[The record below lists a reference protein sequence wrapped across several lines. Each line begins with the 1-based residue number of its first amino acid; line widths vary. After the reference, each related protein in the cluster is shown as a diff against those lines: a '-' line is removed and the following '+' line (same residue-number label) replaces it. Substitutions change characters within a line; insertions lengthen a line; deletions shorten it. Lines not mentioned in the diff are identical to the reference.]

1 MELPDIDEEN
11 AKLSN
16 GNDLPDIDEANALA
30 GGELPDIDEVN
41 RSIAPPTWESGD
53 GGAATMPEG
62 QTNQWGGNLRNDGR
76 KVLFRRDKAGKV
88 NGYSTTSSMLVKHD
102 DGRFA
107 VVPTV
112 VDGQELSPEDA
123 VKHYSETG
131 EHWGMADDEDS
142 ARKMAM
148 DVHDVHMKA
157 NQEKWNDWI
166 HEHWDEVSDDI
177 RNDRRMDYEH
187 RKRTTPDSVSR
198 LERWAFGDD
207 IPVPETINDNF
218 DEKNGL
224 SQLIDLDIDDEL
236 KLTPSQ
242 RNTLKNYAW
251 NRLPTRLREAIS
263 YMAQQRMREIPI
275 EREQEERERKAQEEA
290 QGKETGHLENARNIF
305 THVGLGSLAG
315 IHRTIGTVLGGESDT
330 NPEYR
335 NEVMVDHPL
344 AKKEGE
350 TFESWWGR
358 LEEQFNPKKRMN
370 GESKEDYY
378 RRRNSRHTIKREA
391 KKYFMWAAPIAGKE
405 KMHKELR
412 VEKGASPRDWH
423 GGTAIGNFF
432 LDLGGHIQETIDE
445 DYPVGRTGNVAVDW
459 VSNAATGIGKFSV
472 LGAGS
477 IPVFANES
485 YLNTQTMA
493 LKSGQSSEK
502 AESLAATAGIVDG
515 ALTAAFYA
523 APFKRWFNSKGITP
537 VQRVASGSFSDMS
550 RGMGRYFAKREMLNV
565 GVAALEAGGIM
576 GVQGAADTAIAQLA
590 QGQDVDLGE
599 VTVGGLKGVRDGVLI
614 GAVMGGA
621 RILNARIKGAKEYE
635 RIVREAIKT
644 PEGRQALAEMNVE
657 GMADFLEAFEKG
669 GVADSAQADR
679 AGLPKM
685 SIQERGQF
693 ASRMKAQGV
702 TSEMLRKGAADFRRR
717 AAESFRQDPS
727 NQLGAR
733 SGDGDIG
740 DGHGDLS
747 PKPPS
752 PDAPPPSTDLASR
765 IKSEFGTEPVGF
777 NIPQTP
783 DGKPKLTPMKWRE
796 NRTGKENTCNI
807 AHDPNTGVTIMEESD
822 GSFSVYNNTGDSD
835 GAANLDEA
843 IEKANQLALMEQY
856 TQLDR
861 KRKQQVI
868 ENERETKYGKK
879 NVAYFNTMADA
890 AQAFENGIGR
900 EGSMFGLSD
909 ASQLRDPAVQDRDAF
924 YTPDGTTVVI
934 LDNVQ
939 EVNDIPR
946 ILAHEIVGHGGPNG
960 EFGGR
965 TGAQVVFAENIRAK
979 EFEAFKKEI
988 VDGLRKEVRANDMDA
1003 VNRNLGE
1010 VFAHYAAANFDQE
1023 PSKLDKLVSAVNG
1036 AARKLKLR
1044 KTYSAADVR
1053 TMMARWRDA
1062 VKGEGGEPFDLTDGS
1077 PRFEFFPAEETKPT
1091 EVKDETGTGADEAH
1105 AQPEPGAAEPAGAE
1119 APRPAETGEPP
1130 AQGAGVV
1137 EPRRLTSAEEVI
1149 STAKTPFSAVEKAAL
1164 EDAADVS
1171 GIDSTDG
1178 MPSQTDF
1185 LSILSKDAPV
1195 VRLNPAK
1202 VDRSDA
1208 VLPNMK
1214 KDANRTSGITKPLSG
1229 EWHPTMGGIGA
1240 AWLTKDGKLVVITGR
1255 HRSELAERKGKSMLY
1270 YLYREAD
1277 GFTKEDALIYDA
1289 VANIHDEKGTI
1300 NDYLGFLDRINPT
1313 REQAEKA
1320 GILSGKGLVAWSL
1333 YKDATEAVR
1342 SATAMDGNPGEG
1354 QISPQQAT
1362 VIAQAAPRDADKR
1375 NPSIQR
1381 QLLRTA
1387 LGGMRGKAFDMYAR
1401 IRAEEL
1407 SKTPVNANLLVGEQM
1422 DLFSSPEDQAADI
1435 LAQRQSQ
1442 YRTKKAQGYQQV
1454 AQNLRSALNKE
1465 GKLELTDEYAKDLG
1479 VTDKGDK
1486 KQLEAAYEKAVE
1498 RANYWEN
1505 TVRLD
1510 DADKAAMDAEINA
1523 AADARAKKLAE
1534 LKAKREAAKSGKP
1547 ASKPKTEPPAPKPA
1561 EPVKKPEPLPAQEP
1575 AKTAP
1580 ASAPQKA
1587 EATTPQKP
1595 AKPVEGRKSSDTAAP
1610 LTGARGAAAKVFPQG
1625 TNEAQINRFVESEFM
1640 PLSEVAS
1647 AKLDKDGTLTIVGK
1661 SKNGTHKEQR
1671 IFKDGSAQGG
1681 VVEDGKKPAAPVRE
1695 SRTTEKSSQVA
1706 TSRQPSIKMKNEAAE
1721 KIAQK
1726 QEDDLAALFDTPDLS
1741 EENENPAVN
1750 GALDH
1755 HNENAP
1761 RAGSA
1766 SPQPKVVLNRKAK
1779 VSQGTAE
1786 IVPQPASEV
1795 KRRIQTY
1802 RNGDITVRVNDIPTL
1817 LRDIGALFKMRYMGR
1832 SRYATYEA
1840 KIGNILFR
1848 LSDHNASGANFSR
1861 DKADKYV
1868 SVYVEGVTY
1877 QHQGTPIAYT
1887 EIRFPNESYMRNARG
1902 VANAI
1907 IDGVESLLDTG
1918 DFKVDPNI
1926 AQKVEYPVEI
1936 DLPVTSPAFLDE
1948 TKNALAEPSSEAN
1961 PAEKA
1966 KSPRKT
1972 KRTFKLFRKYPDG
1985 TYGALFIDSAKRL
1998 SIGEWYQAQS
2008 PTIES
2013 LRSLDGRER
2022 DNKFKWGQVYLF
2034 DASGKAVAVD
2044 KMPTVREVNAVAQSG
2059 GRYMTVA
2066 FGADGKKLFYNLG
2079 INGSGSVAGYAFRP
2093 GWHSTNAP
2101 SAGHIGKSHGMDGV
2115 VAATGQNHYRLSN
2128 EVWVEIEVPDDVDY
2142 NGEAL
2147 SRAPFLKEKG
2157 REHEKNRKE
2166 AQLDHIPENGSYF
2179 YRTNSNADEKQDWII
2194 SGAIKLVREVPRQE
2208 VNRFNRENGFL
2219 PDAPI
2224 ADSKEEAVLKQ
2235 NATPSDISWDMSNFD
2250 PDLFQKRVGA
2260 VAKLVK
2266 TYQDNGVADFNTL
2279 ATRMAERFPEKFDAM
2294 KPYLRGVWNAVADQM
2309 GLTDISRGEA
2319 EKVYGTIEAK
2329 AKEAANG
2336 PGDNRADG
2344 GVRAPADGGERPGG
2358 VLAGGPERPESPN
2371 ERVGGVGA
2379 GNVPGQPVGLAE
2391 TGAPKEQPS
2400 GGGAASG
2407 GNGAVADSAEHAG
2420 GEREAGGDSPAAG
2433 SEPVARVKNSA
2444 SKAAEKTKVN
2454 PARSDFAMTP
2464 AVEEAILTK
2473 NTATRVRNNI
2483 AAINLIR
2490 DLKARD
2496 YAATPAEQETLAKFV
2511 GWGGLREDV
2520 FGYELER
2527 AYDMERSGDAEAAKR
2542 FLKSRSISNP
2552 QYQLHKELRSILNDS
2567 EYESAK
2573 ASASTAFYTPV
2584 EFVRILHGALRD
2596 LGVKGGRF
2604 LGPSAGTGNFASAAG
2619 QYEKPVNWQFVEKDT
2634 MTGELLKALFPNQ
2647 RVTIG
2652 GFEETKFPDGF
2663 FDFAIDNVPY
2673 ADVPISDRSISSRMF
2688 KIHDYFFAK
2697 TLSKLRPGGVMA
2709 FLTSTGTLDKT
2720 SPILRQYLTE
2730 HGGKIVG
2737 AVRLPNGFFS
2747 ENAGTEAAS
2756 DLVIVQK
2763 VDGRPDNSA
2772 FEKGVEYATTTEW
2785 VRRKG
2790 QVKKPL
2796 TYNGYFQ
2803 DHPEQVVGT
2812 MEVASGQFGPTL
2824 KYTMPEGETLWDRV
2838 REAVK
2843 NALAGVDSGAMLK
2856 SATVAEPKERT
2867 PIYDEEGLRQGNVTM
2882 KDGKPFIKSGDM
2894 LEPISLP
2901 NDRTLSK
2908 ELAKRLKSPKSIMDG
2923 LLGLRKAMRD
2933 VIDAQMSDSDTV
2945 ETDLAPLLAKLNEV
2959 YDAFVKKNG
2968 SLHDK
2973 WITPFVMLDKADGNR
2988 LLALERTVKDAD
3000 GKPKIVKSDIF
3011 TKRVISRGQRAT
3023 KAETPKDALVISY
3036 SETGGLNVPR
3046 IAELL
3051 GVSADEAVA
3060 KLKES
3065 GDAFE
3070 NPQTGRLEPSWQYL
3084 SGRVR
3089 AKLAAARAAV
3099 AAGEESYRSNVEA
3112 LEKVQPPMVRLEDAE
3127 IKFGATWVDTECM
3140 KDFLRDAFGS
3150 EHMRITLGKNE
3161 VTGDW
3166 NIEFG
3171 RVMNEDAWGETSWDA
3186 NEFVKRVLNHG
3197 SLNAYITDPVTK
3209 KRYLNERQTEANKLA
3224 AEKLHSAFSQ
3234 FIQSSEKWAEQSYE
3248 RYNAVMTDMVEIK
3261 LPNNVLPFRESGMS
3275 EDALGKIFEG
3285 GDPNKPKKGR
3295 EYQSAVIARGVLG
3308 GNSLCLAHCVGAG
3321 KTLEMQ
3327 SIGILGR
3334 HLGLFKKPMYVVPN
3348 HMLEQFTNEF
3358 MEAFPNANILKM
3370 SADDVKPEN
3379 RRAFFAQVANGDWD
3393 AIVVKHST
3401 FSKKLAMSA
3410 EYQKKFIEEQIGVLE
3425 SAIEAMRDAGEK
3437 ISVNQATKKKESL
3450 EAKLNQLANAENHDS
3465 QIVPFEELGVD
3476 QLFVDEA
3483 HNFKG
3488 MAITTRQSRTG
3499 GLGQGDSQRAM
3510 DMEMKTQYVQSLHGG
3525 ERGVVFA
3532 TGTPLS
3538 NAPVVESYVMLK
3550 YLAPKRLEEQGLL
3563 HFDDFVAAFG
3573 RITTEVEFSLD
3584 GKTTKEK
3591 EKISAFVNIP
3601 ELMKLFRS
3609 TVDIVNPDQLDIPR
3623 PKPKFHM
3630 IDVDMSPAQEAIMEM
3645 VAREAMI
3652 PGGREHPNK
3661 FLDLSAIAKMAC
3673 LTPRLLGYEDGGNK
3687 VIRAVAE
3694 IKKVY
3699 DETSDNRGAQLVF
3712 TDIFNESTT
3721 RGAAVDGYMA
3731 EGGSL
3736 AEGVPEA
3743 LAKRSG
3749 GTYNLNEEM
3758 RDLLIAAGVP
3768 ASEIAIIQDIDSS
3781 KGDKDAN
3788 KGALFAKVRSGEV
3801 RILIGSRPKMG
3812 EGTNVQERLAAIHL
3826 LHPGWKPAEDEQAIG
3841 RIIRFGNTYKEGQI
3855 FYYLTKG
3862 NSKIG
3867 SYETKNH
3874 QLVGGKGKLIDQVMH
3889 GDEAVR
3895 EIDMDESALNRDM
3908 LMGLASGNKALMEL
3922 IDVKKLVHK
3931 LELNTESTMTSAR
3944 RNKDKAEANA
3954 RILERRREEFEKEQE
3969 GVAEWREKNDG
3980 KPFALSTP
3988 DGRTIEKVKDMADYV
4003 AAQMVKQLTKDR
4015 YERDERFVLGD
4026 FNGVEM
4032 VLTYDPYG
4040 DEKFRLAVPLLG
4052 VAREINYSGF
4062 IPEFSQNT
4070 MTAFKGKIFETV
4082 SPEFAEAYKNHLA
4095 DMDRQ
4100 AKKMLADADRLQ
4112 KEYERMRDDLIKM
4125 RARQA
4130 QLERAV
4136 TPMLVQTVADH
4147 KVSLYGNWTIA
4158 KKPGGSGYVASRESD
4173 AKSLTAK
4180 TVKEL
4185 LPLIDAEDFASPAK
4199 AATKTPDLT
4208 TRLQP
4213 DSKGVRPA
4221 TASMTPDQ
4229 VDFDT
4234 PDLSPA
4240 EEAYGEAEDKTP
4252 TEKVMREVY
4261 GMTNEEIATAL
4272 KAAGMEPP
4280 KHERKADATAWQQ
4293 AEALLSNPSYMA
4305 KLSRAVAKFPRNIA
4319 DYENNALNV
4328 LFRQRQKAV
4337 NDAQSVADGLKETL
4351 DAFDAIP
4358 KDERDT
4364 DFNAEREKTASDY
4377 ADAKAK
4383 LAQAKALMYETG
4395 LALTRSSSEAGRR
4408 LRSNRGLIDQT
4419 DYSYAGISGQ
4429 VSAILGGADKITP
4442 EMDEKIRS
4450 IASEFASLDEQGR
4463 DLATARLKAQAE
4475 KIVQQIK
4482 NGDKVRKMAER
4493 KAGDEA
4499 KRVMRNYNDA
4509 LAQIE
4514 VGAAEVGGTL
4524 IGLSDQQYPA
4534 WGKWLRALGEYHC
4547 FENPDIT
4554 EEECIKAIVEDI
4566 STFIEGA
4573 DENQVRDALTGF
4585 GHNFRQSRYDSQR
4598 LMNDLRSQS
4607 RLKRQMDWMDETNTM
4622 PPLTGMVRD
4631 EPSDTTRNLQK
4642 QVQERKKEVPDSG
4655 RDERRLKGVL
4665 DSAKTRVKNRIA
4677 DLENAIATG
4686 EKIPGRD
4693 RTVPEDMELR
4703 DLKKRRDEL
4712 QKEYDELFKTERGLT
4727 DEQRVKLAERLLS
4740 RELEHA
4746 LEDLDRA
4753 RSGDFSKRPKRPG
4766 VESPSIDALRE
4777 RLAEVSSQI
4786 RELKKAKYEFGMT
4799 PEELSAYNA
4808 RKMANREKAL
4818 ARLAER
4824 IVSGDISPQKK
4835 PQPPMPSDMQKR
4847 YDELGEQMNRAHRKL
4862 ADLRR
4867 DAADARKPKF
4877 VRFIGDAYR
4886 FIDGV
4891 WKMATA
4897 SLDFTQVGN
4906 QTGSI
4911 LAAHPKLVAENFAKT
4926 LSAFK
4931 STMNAE
4937 AIELDLMSDSSVKE
4951 AVDNGWLRWKK
4962 VGDASQRGD
4971 RVELFD
4977 AIDKPFTIFGKALRF
4992 TDIPGYGKLI
5002 ANSDRLYA
5010 TYINAVSASLY
5021 SSIVNDPKLFPG
5033 GATVFQKKMICD
5045 MINVM
5050 NGSGTLS
5057 KGTRRVAGRIL
5068 WAPGLVDSQIKR
5080 LLGYQIWHPWLAD
5093 SEEDGS
5099 GTFKERLKVSGLG
5112 MREFIRS
5119 NLGAL
5124 LLGGLLFAL
5133 FSTDDQK
5140 DEFAHA
5146 GVVKKL
5152 QTLLAPRIRH
5162 TQLDFTGGS
5171 VAFLRLGNRLIS
5183 GAYETS
5189 TGKTVQTKDVYSE
5202 LAHFAKGR
5210 LTPLVSN
5217 FFSWMSGKDY
5227 TGQDYGA
5234 LELLLSFAPISLRE
5248 AGKSIYENGIEDR
5261 AWGTAVL
5268 GAVLT
5273 MFGVGKGTYR
5283 KDDYKLL
5290 TNRFLEAMK
5299 EYDSIE
5305 ADELLDEDTRK
5316 MLLESIR
5323 SGNPLMR
5330 DGVREDIAADIT
5342 RVRKDEARVRRDE
5355 KKGFEQ
5361 DDSLLSDIER
5371 EKAAIIEKIRSKRK

>member
-30 GGELPDIDEVN
+30 GGELPDIDEAN

-62 QTNQWGGNLRNDGR
+62 QTNQWGGNLRNEGR

-187 RKRTTPDSVSR
+187 RKRTNPDSVSR

-207 IPVPETINDNF
+207 IPVPTTINDNF

-224 SQLIDLDIDDEL
+224 SSLVDLDLNDEL

-242 RNTLKNYAW
+242 KDTLRGYVW
-251 NRLPTRLREAIS
+251 NRRPYKLRKAIS

-290 QGKETGHLENARNIF
+290 RGKETGHLENARNIF
-305 THVGLGSLAG
+305 THVGLGSLSG

-350 TFESWWGR
+350 TFDSWYDR
-358 LEEQFNPKKRMN
+358 VKEHINPKGRMN
-370 GESKEDYY
+370 GESQEAY
-378 RRRNSRHTIKREA
+378 RRRRFFSGRVKKEA
-391 KKYFMWAAPIAGKE
+391 EKYFDWAAPIAGKE

-412 VEKGASPRDWH
+412 VEKGASPRDWN
-423 GGTAIGNFF
+423 GGTSIGNFF

-459 VSNAATGIGKFSV
+459 ISNAATGIGKFSV

-493 LKSGQSSEK
+493 LKSGQSFER

-515 ALTAAFYA
+515 ALTAAFYV

-537 VQRVASGSFSDMS
+537 VQKVASGSFREMS
-550 RGMGRYFAKREMLNV
+550 RGMGRYFAKKEMLNV

-590 QGQDVDLGE
+590 QGRDVDLGE
-599 VTVGGLKGVRDGVLI
+599 ITVGGLKGALDGVLI
-614 GAVMGGA
+614 SAVMGGA
-621 RILNARIKGAKEYE
+621 RILNARLKGAKEYE
-635 RIVREAIKT
+635 RIVREAARTSDGRLGLAQLNPDGMMELKRFIQEGAEVAKEFAKPTADFEASTTGKVDAGKRPAPDWKPTKETVAKFRALCDKAGLPADAKLATEILFDGRVSKFLGDTLRSKFTRAANVKPEPALPEKPIIDGETGEVIK
-644 PEGRQALAEMNVE
+644 PSQALAKKV
-657 GMADFLEAFEKG
+657 
-669 GVADSAQADR
+669 S
-679 AGLPKM
+679 
-685 SIQERGQF
+685 
-693 ASRMKAQGV
+693 
-702 TSEMLRKGAADFRRR
+702 
-717 AAESFRQDPS
+717 
-727 NQLGAR
+727 
-733 SGDGDIG
+733 
-740 DGHGDLS
+740 
-747 PKPPS
+747 
-752 PDAPPPSTDLASR
+752 
-765 IKSEFGTEPVGF
+765 SEFGEEPVHF
-777 NIPQTP
+777 DIPQTP
-783 DGKPKLTPMKWRE
+783 DGKPKLTPMKWRD
-796 NRTGKENTCNI
+796 NRTGKESTNNI

-822 GSFSVYNNTGDSD
+822 GSFSVYNDTGDSD
-835 GAANLDEA
+835 GAASLDEA
-843 IEKANQLALMEQY
+843 IEKANELALMGQY

-868 ENERETKYGKK
+868 ENERETRYGKK

-900 EGSMFGLSD
+900 DGSMFGLSD
-909 ASQLRDPAVQDRDAF
+909 ATQLRDPAVQDRDAF

-946 ILAHEIVGHGGPNG
+946 ILAHEIVGHGGPNE

-988 VDGLRKEVRANDMDA
+988 VDGLRKEVRASDMDA

-1010 VFAHYAAANFDQE
+1010 VFAHYAAANLDKE

-1053 TMMARWRDA
+1053 TMMARWRNA
-1062 VKGEGGEPFDLTDGS
+1062 VKGEGGSPFDLTDGS

-1091 EVKDETGTGADEAH
+1091 EVKDETGTGADETQP
-1105 AQPEPGAAEPAGAE
+1105 QPEPGAAEPAGAE

-1130 AQGAGVV
+1130 AQSAGVV
-1137 EPRRLTSAEEVI
+1137 EPSRLTSAEEVVA
-1149 STAKTPFSAVEKAAL
+1149 TAKTPFSEVERKAL
-1164 EDAADVS
+1164 VEAADVS
-1171 GIDSTDG
+1171 AIDSTDG

-1387 LGGMRGKAFDMYAR
+1387 IGGMRGKAFDMYAR

-1454 AQNLRSALNKE
+1454 AQNLRAALNKE

-1486 KQLEAAYEKAVE
+1486 KQLESAYEKAVE

-1523 AADARAKKLAE
+1523 AADARAKRLAD
-1534 LKAKREAAKSGKP
+1534 LKAKREAAKIGK
-1547 ASKPKTEPPAPKPA
+1547 PAPKPKA
-1561 EPVKKPEPLPAQEP
+1561 EAPQADAGLAESLKLADGYTAVKEGDFAHVNDASGKRVGSVFLPTGSRTDVANRRELKSGEVAPWEKKPAPEP

-1580 ASAPQKA
+1580 TSAPQKA
-1587 EATTPQKP
+1587 ETTTPTKP
-1595 AKPVEGRKSSDTAAP
+1595 AKPVEGRKSGDTAAP

-1706 TSRQPSIKMKNEAAE
+1706 ATRQPSIKMKNEAAE

-1755 HNENAP
+1755 HNENAS

-1766 SPQPKVVLNRKAK
+1766 STQPKVVLNRKAK

-1817 LRDIGALFKMRYMGR
+1817 LRDLGTLFRMRYMGR

-1840 KIGNILFR
+1840 QIGDITFR
-1848 LSDHNASGANFSR
+1848 LSDHNASGANFNR

-1868 SVYVEGVTY
+1868 SVYIDVQTFP
-1877 QHQGTPIAYT
+1877 HQATPIPFT
-1887 EIRFPNESYMRNARG
+1887 EIRFPKESYMRNARG
-1902 VANAI
+1902 VADAI
-1907 IDGVESLLDTG
+1907 VDGVESLIDTG
-1918 DFKVDPNI
+1918 DFKVDPSI
-1926 AQKVEYPVEI
+1926 GQKIEYP
-1936 DLPVTSPAFLDE
+1936 
-1948 TKNALAEPSSEAN
+1948 AEVS
-1961 PAEKA
+1961 
-1966 KSPRKT
+1966 
-1972 KRTFKLFRKYPDG
+1972 
-1985 TYGALFIDSAKRL
+1985 
-1998 SIGEWYQAQS
+1998 
-2008 PTIES
+2008 
-2013 LRSLDGRER
+2013 
-2022 DNKFKWGQVYLF
+2022 F
-2034 DASGKAVAVD
+2034 D
-2044 KMPTVREVNAVAQSG
+2044 T
-2059 GRYMTVA
+2059 
-2066 FGADGKKLFYNLG
+2066 
-2079 INGSGSVAGYAFRP
+2079 
-2093 GWHSTNAP
+2093 
-2101 SAGHIGKSHGMDGV
+2101 
-2115 VAATGQNHYRLSN
+2115 
-2128 EVWVEIEVPDDVDY
+2128 
-2142 NGEAL
+2142 
-2147 SRAPFLKEKG
+2147 
-2157 REHEKNRKE
+2157 
-2166 AQLDHIPENGSYF
+2166 
-2179 YRTNSNADEKQDWII
+2179 QD
-2194 SGAIKLVREVPRQE
+2194 
-2208 VNRFNRENGFL
+2208 
-2219 PDAPI
+2219 
-2224 ADSKEEAVLKQ
+2224 
-2235 NATPSDISWDMSNFD
+2235 FD

-2358 VLAGGPERPESPN
+2358 VLAGGPERPENPN

-2400 GGGAASG
+2400 GGGAAPG
-2407 GNGAVADSAEHAG
+2407 GDGAVADRAEHAG
-2420 GEREAGGDSPAAG
+2420 GELEAGGDSPAAG
-2433 SEPVARVKNSA
+2433 SEPVARVKKSA

-2552 QYQLHKELRSILNDS
+2552 QYQLHKELRSILNDT

-2824 KYTMPEGETLWDRV
+2824 KYTMPEGETLWDKV

-3234 FIQSSEKWAEQSYE
+3234 FIQSSEKWAEPSYE

-3721 RGAAVDGYMA
+3721 RGAVVDGYMA

-3908 LMGLASGNKALMEL
+3908 LMDLASGNKALMEL

-4003 AAQMVKQLTKDR
+4003 AAQMVKQLTLDR
-4015 YERDERFVLGD
+4015 YEREERFVLGD

-4082 SPEFAEAYKNHLA
+4082 SPEFAEAYKNQLA

-4147 KVSLYGNWTIA
+4147 KVSVYGNWTIT
-4158 KKPGGSGYVASRESD
+4158 KQPGGAGYVASRESD
-4173 AKSLTAK
+4173 AKSLSAK

-4185 LPLIDAEDFASPAK
+4185 LPLMDAEDFASPAK
-4199 AATKTPDLT
+4199 AATKTADLT
-4208 TRLQP
+4208 THLKP
-4213 DSKGVRPA
+4213 NSKGVYPT
-4221 TASMTPDQ
+4221 TAMVSPEL

-4240 EEAYGEAEDKTP
+4240 EESYGEAEDKTP

-4429 VSAILGGADKITP
+4429 VAALLGGADKITP

-4482 NGDKVRKMAER
+4482 NGDKVRKMVER

-4566 STFIEGA
+4566 SPFIEGA

-4740 RELEHA
+4740 REMEHA

-4753 RSGDFSKRPKRPG
+4753 RAGDFSKRPKRPG

-4777 RLAEVSSQI
+4777 RLAEVRSQI

-4867 DAADARKPKF
+4867 EAADARKPRF
-4877 VRFIGDAYR
+4877 VRFIGEAYR

-5050 NGSGTLS
+5050 NGSGTIS
-5057 KGTRRVAGRIL
+5057 KGTRRVLGRIL

-5099 GTFKERLKVSGLG
+5099 GTFKERLKVSGIG

-5140 DEFAHA
+5140 DEYAHA

-5171 VAFLRLGNRLIS
+5171 VAFLRLANRLIS

-5227 TGQDYGA
+5227 TGQDFGA

-5323 SGNPLMR
+5323 AGNPLMR

-5355 KKGFEQ
+5355 KKGFDQ

-5371 EKAAIIEKIRSKRK
+5371 EKAAIIDKIRSKRK

>member
-1 MELPDIDEEN
+1 MKEEDFSVPDFKAEIEDFGMPDIKSGDEDF
-11 AKLSN
+11 
-16 GNDLPDIDEANALA
+16 GTPDF
-30 GGELPDIDEVN
+30 
-41 RSIAPPTWESGD
+41 RPPTWESGD

-62 QTNQWGGNLRNDGR
+62 QTNQWGGNLRNEGR

-88 NGYSTTSSMLVKHD
+88 NGYSTTSSMLVKHA

-112 VDGQELSPEDA
+112 VDGKELSPEDA

-131 EHWGMADDEDS
+131 EHWGMADDEDH
-142 ARKMAM
+142 AKAMAWE
-148 DVHDVHMKA
+148 VHYAHKKA

-166 HEHWDEVSDDI
+166 HEHWDEVSDEI
-177 RNDRRMDYEH
+177 RNDPRMDYEH

-198 LERWAFGDD
+198 LERWAFGDE
-207 IPVPETINDNF
+207 IPVPKTINDNF
-218 DEKNGL
+218 DEKDGL

-242 RNTLKNYAW
+242 RNTLKEYVWKRRPAM
-251 NRLPTRLREAIS
+251 LRKAIS

-275 EREQEERERKAQEEA
+275 EQEQKEREERALQEA
-290 QGKETGHLENARNIF
+290 QGKETGHLENVRNIF
-305 THVGLGSLAG
+305 SNVGLGSLAG
-315 IHRTIGTVLGGESDT
+315 VHRTIGTVLGGESAT

-335 NEVMVDHPL
+335 SEVMVDHPL

-350 TFESWWGR
+350 TFDSWYDR
-358 LEEQFNPKKRMN
+358 VRERINPKKRMA
-370 GESKEDYY
+370 GESKEAY
-378 RRRNSRHTIKREA
+378 RRRIGSYYAIKREA
-391 KKYFMWAAPIAGKE
+391 EKYFEWAAPIAGKE
-405 KMHKELR
+405 KMHKEIR
-412 VEKGASPRDWH
+412 VEKGASPRDWN
-423 GGTAIGNFF
+423 GGTMLGNFF
-432 LDLGGHIQETIDE
+432 LDLGGHIQDTLDE
-445 DYPVGRTGNVAVDW
+445 DYAVGRTGNVAVDW
-459 VSNAATGIGKFSV
+459 ISNAATGIGKFSV

-477 IPVFANES
+477 IPVFANDS

-493 LKSGQSSEK
+493 LKSGQSFEK

-747 PKPPS
+747 PKPPKPPTTPPEPIIDGETGEVLS
-752 PDAPPPSTDLASR
+752 PDEALARRISKEFPDAPPPKRFNLPQNADGTPQLVTMRWHENGGKADTWNENVLAY
-765 IKSEFGTEPVGF
+765 
-777 NIPQTP
+777 
-783 DGKPKLTPMKWRE
+783 
-796 NRTGKENTCNI
+796 
-807 AHDPNTGVTIMEESD
+807 DPNTKVTIMQESD
-822 GSFSVYNNTGDSD
+822 GSFSVHNNTGDSD
-835 GAANLDEA
+835 SAANMDEA
-843 IEKANQLALMEQY
+843 VVKAKVLALMDQY

-861 KRKQQVI
+861 KRKEQVI
-868 ENERETKYGKK
+868 RTEAKKYGKWDTM
-879 NVAYFNTMADA
+879 YFPTMADA
-890 AQAFENGIGR
+890 ADAIDKAIERDGSYYGITNTDIFR
-900 EGSMFGLSD
+900 APD
-909 ASQLRDPAVQDRDAF
+909 KADRDAF
-924 YTPDGTTVVI
+924 YISGNDADSGKHGVAFVI
-934 LDNVQ
+934 LDNVSDTS
-939 EVNDIPR
+939 DIPR
-946 ILAHEIVGHGGPNG
+946 ILAHEHIGHGGPNA

-965 TGAQVVFAENIRAK
+965 KGARVEFAENIRAK

-988 VDGLRKEVRANDMDA
+988 VDGLRKEVRANDMDS
-1003 VNRNLGE
+1003 VNRDLAE
-1010 VFAHYAAANFDQE
+1010 TFAHYAAANLDKE

-1036 AARKLKLR
+1036 VARKLKRR

-1053 TMMARWRDA
+1053 TMMAKWKAAGR
-1062 VKGEGGEPFDLTDGS
+1062 GEGGIVEGRTDT
-1077 PRFEFFPAEETKPT
+1077 PERFEFFPAEEQKTTT
-1091 EVKDETGTGADEAH
+1091 EVEDETGTGADEAH

-1130 AQGAGVV
+1130 AQSAGVV
-1137 EPRRLTSAEEVI
+1137 EPRRLTSAEEVVA
-1149 STAKTPFSAVEKAAL
+1149 TAKTPFSEVERKAL
-1164 EDAADVS
+1164 VEAADVS
-1171 GIDSTDG
+1171 AIDSTGG

-1277 GFTKEDALIYDA
+1277 GFTKDDALIYDA

-1407 SKTPVNANLLVGEQM
+1407 SKTPVNVNLLVGEQM

-1486 KQLEAAYEKAVE
+1486 KQLESAYEKAVE

-1510 DADKAAMDAEINA
+1510 DADKAAMDTEINA

-1534 LKAKREAAKSGKP
+1534 LKAKREAAKSGKTTP
-1547 ASKPKTEPPAPKPA
+1547 KPKAETPKKPAESPQSSNPSVSKELEPTFGKFMSVMDGMGYGDSYRPNVGGELPDRVTRKWMKHELDNYIEMAQEEGEPLWEDVFGENKVPATVKAYNEAVALSKKLGAEIEKPNAEPPAP
-1561 EPVKKPEPLPAQEP
+1561 EP

-1580 ASAPQKA
+1580 ASAPKKA
-1587 EATTPQKP
+1587 EATTPPKP
-1595 AKPVEGRKSSDTAAP
+1595 EKPVEGRKSASEVTSAVRVKDGVANAKRFKTGDKVSFIEELATMSSRNTASRIDAEIFAPSTEEVPDKVVVSDGEQKWMVDADLLKTPEEMNAFLSNRRKAIEK
-1610 LTGARGAAAKVFPQG
+1610 AAA
-1625 TNEAQINRFVESEFM
+1625 E
-1640 PLSEVAS
+1640 S
-1647 AKLDKDGTLTIVGK
+1647 AKP
-1661 SKNGTHKEQR
+1661 
-1671 IFKDGSAQGG
+1671 A
-1681 VVEDGKKPAAPVRE
+1681 PAAPVRE

-1706 TSRQPSIKMKNEAAE
+1706 KPRTPSIKMKNEAAE

-1726 QEDDLAALFDTPDLS
+1726 QEDDLAALFDTLDLS

-1817 LRDIGALFKMRYMGR
+1817 LRDLGTLFRMRYMGR

-1840 KIGNILFR
+1840 QIGDITFR

-1868 SVYVEGVTY
+1868 SVYIDVQTFP
-1877 QHQGTPIAYT
+1877 HQATPIPFT
-1887 EIRFPNESYMRNARG
+1887 EIRFPKESYMRNARG
-1902 VANAI
+1902 VADAI
-1907 IDGVESLLDTG
+1907 VDGVESLIDTG
-1918 DFKVDPNI
+1918 DFKVDPSI
-1926 AQKVEYPVEI
+1926 GQKIEYP
-1936 DLPVTSPAFLDE
+1936 
-1948 TKNALAEPSSEAN
+1948 AEVS
-1961 PAEKA
+1961 
-1966 KSPRKT
+1966 
-1972 KRTFKLFRKYPDG
+1972 
-1985 TYGALFIDSAKRL
+1985 
-1998 SIGEWYQAQS
+1998 
-2008 PTIES
+2008 
-2013 LRSLDGRER
+2013 
-2022 DNKFKWGQVYLF
+2022 F
-2034 DASGKAVAVD
+2034 DA
-2044 KMPTVREVNAVAQSG
+2044 
-2059 GRYMTVA
+2059 
-2066 FGADGKKLFYNLG
+2066 
-2079 INGSGSVAGYAFRP
+2079 
-2093 GWHSTNAP
+2093 
-2101 SAGHIGKSHGMDGV
+2101 
-2115 VAATGQNHYRLSN
+2115 
-2128 EVWVEIEVPDDVDY
+2128 
-2142 NGEAL
+2142 
-2147 SRAPFLKEKG
+2147 
-2157 REHEKNRKE
+2157 
-2166 AQLDHIPENGSYF
+2166 
-2179 YRTNSNADEKQDWII
+2179 QD
-2194 SGAIKLVREVPRQE
+2194 
-2208 VNRFNRENGFL
+2208 
-2219 PDAPI
+2219 
-2224 ADSKEEAVLKQ
+2224 
-2235 NATPSDISWDMSNFD
+2235 FD

-2294 KPYLRGVWNAVADQM
+2294 KPYLRGVWNAVAEQI

-2329 AKEAANG
+2329 AKEASDGELEQSGQSDGNG
-2336 PGDNRADG
+2336 DRPLDSVQPEQDAATAEGSAVG
-2344 GVRAPADGGERPGG
+2344 QGGTSGSESGTGVRVQGEAGLEGRRVGGRPGG
-2358 VLAGGPERPESPN
+2358 RDSDT
-2371 ERVGGVGA
+2371 GGVDNGT
-2379 GNVPGQPVGLAE
+2379 GHGSPGERIGGHSGE
-2391 TGAPKEQPS
+2391 GGQPS
-2400 GGGAASG
+2400 GSRGETVRDGTRRGSG
-2407 GNGAVADSAEHAG
+2407 GLHSDGGGRERDSQGDAERSGADVGLEPAVRVKKAAKKAADS
-2420 GEREAGGDSPAAG
+2420 
-2433 SEPVARVKNSA
+2433 
-2444 SKAAEKTKVN
+2444 TKPN
-2454 PARSDFAMTP
+2454 PRLTDFTMTK
-2464 AVEEAILTK
+2464 AVESAIVEK
-2473 NTATRVRNNI
+2473 NTATRVRSNI

-2552 QYQLHKELRSILNDS
+2552 QYQLHKELRSILNDT

-2619 QYEKPVNWQFVEKDT
+2619 EYEKPVNWQFVEKDA

-2772 FEKGVEYATTTEW
+2772 FEKGVEYATTTVW

-2790 QVKKPL
+2790 QVKKPI

-2923 LLGLRKAMRD
+2923 ILGLRKAMRD

-3112 LEKVQPPMVRLEDAE
+3112 LEKVQPPMVRLEEVA
-3127 IKFGATWVDTECM
+3127 IKFGAPWVDTECM

-3161 VTGDW
+3161 VTNDW
-3166 NIEFG
+3166 NVEFG
-3171 RVMNEDAWGETSWDA
+3171 RVMNEDVWGETSWSA
-3186 NEFVKRVLNHG
+3186 QEFIKRVLNHA
-3197 SLNAYITDPVTK
+3197 SMEHWVTDPVDK
-3209 KRYLNERQTEANKLA
+3209 KRYLDERRTEANKLA

-3234 FIQSSEKWAEQSYE
+3234 FIQSSEKWAEPCFE
-3248 RYNAVMTDMVEIK
+3248 RYNSVMTDQVEARM
-3261 LPNNVLPFRESGMS
+3261 PNNILPFRAAGMS
-3275 EDALGKIFEG
+3275 EATLGKLFEN

-3308 GNSLCLAHCVGAG
+3308 GGSLCLAHCVGAG

-3358 MEAFPNANILKM
+3358 TAAFPNANILKM
-3370 SADDVKPEN
+3370 SEDDVKPEN
-3379 RRAFFAQVANGDWD
+3379 RRAFFAQAANGDWD

-3401 FSKKLAMSA
+3401 FSKKLAMSD
-3410 EYQKKFIEEQIGVLE
+3410 EYQKEFLDAQRRDMEQI
-3425 SAIEAMRDAGEK
+3425 IEAMRDGGDK
-3437 ISVNQATKKKESL
+3437 ISVDKANKML
-3450 EAKLNQLANAENHDS
+3450 GKLTEKIDHLVNAENHDS

-3488 MAITTRQSRTG
+3488 LPITTRQG
-3499 GLGQGDSQRAM
+3499 KIKGLQQGDSQRAE
-3510 DMEMKTQYVQSLHGG
+3510 DMLMKTQYVQSLHGSD
-3525 ERGVVFA
+3525 RGVVFA

-3538 NAPVVESYVMLK
+3538 NAPVLEAYVMLK
-3550 YLAPKRLEEQGLL
+3550 YLAPRKLEEQGLTR
-3563 HFDDFVAAFG
+3563 FDDFVDSFG
-3573 RITTEVEFSLD
+3573 RITRETVPDES
-3584 GKTTKEK
+3584 GKSFKEQDM
-3591 EKISAFVNIP
+3591 ITSWVNIP
-3601 ELMKLFRS
+3601 EMMKLFKS
-3609 TVDIVNPDQLDIPR
+3609 AVDIVNPDQLDIPR
-3623 PKPKFHM
+3623 PKPKYHM
-3630 IDVDMSPAQEAIMEM
+3630 IGVDMSPAQEAIMEM
-3645 VAREAMI
+3645 VAREVLV
-3652 PGGREHPNK
+3652 PGGKERPSK
-3661 FLDLSAIAKMAC
+3661 MMDLGAIAKLAC
-3673 LTPRLLGYEDGGNK
+3673 LSPRLLGYEDGGNK
-3687 VIRAVAE
+3687 IIRAVSE
-3694 IKKVY
+3694 IKKMY
-3699 DETSDNRGAQLVF
+3699 DETSGNHGAQLVF
-3712 TDIFNESTT
+3712 TDIFNMSEK
-3721 RGAAVDGYMA
+3721 RRDLADGFINY
-3731 EGGSL
+3731 EGEAGKFRTALKHRKGSF
-3736 AEGVPEA
+3736 
-3743 LAKRSG
+3743 
-3749 GTYNLNEEM
+3749 NLNEEI
-3758 RDLLIAAGVP
+3758 RDLLVTAGIP
-3768 ASEIAIIQDIDSS
+3768 KSEIAIIHDLEKS
-3781 KGDKDAN
+3781 KGDKDEN
-3788 KGALFAKVRSGEV
+3788 KEALFAKVRNGEV
-3801 RILIGSRPKMG
+3801 RILIGSRPRMG

-3841 RIIRFGNTYKEGQI
+3841 RIIRYGNMYKEGQI
-3855 FYYLTKG
+3855 FYYFTQG
-3862 NSKIG
+3862 NDKVG
-3867 SYETKNH
+3867 SYEMKNH
-3874 QLVGGKGKLIDQVMH
+3874 DLIGRKSKINDQIMH
-3889 GDEAVR
+3889 GDDSLR
-3895 EIDMDESALNRDM
+3895 ESESVLDRDI
-3908 LMGLASGNKALMEL
+3908 LMSLASGNKALMEL
-3922 IDVKKLVHK
+3922 IDVKKRVHK
-3931 LELNTESTMTSAR
+3931 LELNTESTLTSAR
-3944 RNKDKAEANA
+3944 RNKDRAEANA

-3969 GVAEWREKNDG
+3969 GVSEWREKNDG
-3980 KPFALSTP
+3980 KPFVLSTP

-4003 AAQMVKQLTKDR
+4003 AAQMVKQLTLDR
-4015 YERDERFVLGD
+4015 YDREDRFVLGN

-4032 VLTYDPYG
+4032 VLTYDKWG
-4040 DEKFRLAVPLLG
+4040 DEKFRLSVPLLG

-4062 IPEFSQNT
+4062 IPDFST
-4070 MTAFKGKIFETV
+4070 GAMTVFKNKISDTV
-4082 SPEFAEAYKNHLA
+4082 SPEYAQAYKNSLA

-4112 KEYERMRDDLIKM
+4112 KEYEDMRGELIKL

-4130 QLERAV
+4130 ELERAV
-4136 TPMLVQTVADH
+4136 TPLMVQAVEDRSVAA
-4147 KVSLYGNWTIA
+4147 YGNWSITKQTVDVGFGLGYIA
-4158 KKPGGSGYVASRESD
+4158 TRESD
-4173 AKSLTAK
+4173 GKNLSAP

-4185 LPLIDAEDFASPAK
+4185 LPLMDAEDFASPAK
-4199 AATKTPDLT
+4199 AATKTADIHP
-4208 TRLQP
+4208 RANA
-4213 DSKGVRPA
+4213 KGEAPRVDRMPVGE
-4221 TASMTPDQ
+4221 

-4234 PDLSPA
+4234 PTLSSSEKEYA
-4240 EEAYGEAEDKTP
+4240 ENAAEMRPIEDD
-4252 TEKVMREVY
+4252 EKI
-4261 GMTNEEIATAL
+4261 GFT
-4272 KAAGMEPP
+4272 
-4280 KHERKADATAWQQ
+4280 KADTAHARKVFGMAPLTHTVRTD
-4293 AEALLSNPSYMA
+4293 AERHRMADALLSREGYGE
-4305 KLSRAVAKFPRNIA
+4305 KLVRAVAKFGRPLF
-4319 DYENNALNV
+4319 DYE
-4328 LFRQRQKAV
+4328 QTAV
-4337 NDAQSVADGLKETL
+4337 GKVRAQMVVAANDAKKKVDALQSVYDE
-4351 DAFDAIP
+4351 FNAIP

-4364 DFNAEREKTASDY
+4364 DTEKEISDTLE
-4377 ADAKAK
+4377 ALKDAKAGLRAA
-4383 LAQAKALMYETG
+4383 LARLDVADNANDKAGTELG
-4395 LALTRSSSEAGRR
+4395 
-4408 LRSNRGLIDQT
+4408 RGLRARQDAVKLP
-4419 DYSYAGISGQ
+4419 DLSYAGIIRE
-4429 VSAILGGADKITP
+4429 VAKKFGGS
-4442 EMDEKIRS
+4442 EKIPQELIPVVEEAAREFEKANDLQKKV
-4450 IASEFASLDEQGR
+4450 IAAQFQKSLDTALG
-4463 DLATARLKAQAE
+4463 LAKKA
-4475 KIVQQIK
+4475 VST
-4482 NGDKVRKMAER
+4482 RKMIER
-4493 KAGDEA
+4493 KPGDEA
-4499 KRVMRNYNDA
+4499 KHVEKGYIDA
-4509 LAQIE
+4509 LTQFM
-4514 VGAAEVGGTL
+4514 VGANETGGTL
-4524 IGLSDQQYPA
+4524 IGLADQKQPG
-4534 WGKWLRALGEYHC
+4534 WGKWLRQLAEYHC
-4547 FENPDIT
+4547 FMNPDIKVD
-4554 EEECIKAIVEDI
+4554 EVVAKMIEDLKECGMDAV
-4566 STFIEGA
+4566 
-4573 DENQVRDALTGF
+4573 DEVQVWEAWTGY
-4585 GHNFRQSRYDSQR
+4585 GHNFRQSRFESQR
-4598 LMNDLRSQS
+4598 RANWLKSQALHKKQLQHMN
-4607 RLKRQMDWMDETNTM
+4607 ETNTL
-4622 PPLTGMVRD
+4622 PEATGLIRD
-4631 EPSDTTRNLQK
+4631 EDPTPEGRELRKEVYD
-4642 QVQERKKEVPDSG
+4642 RKKEVPDAE
-4655 RDERRLKGVL
+4655 RDERHLKGIL
-4665 DSAKTRVKNRIA
+4665 DTIRRRLENDIA
-4677 DLENAIATG
+4677 DLERAIATG
-4686 EKIPGRD
+4686 EQIPPRN
-4693 RTVPEDMELR
+4693 RTVREDIDIREKRKRKAELR
-4703 DLKKRRDEL
+4703 EIYDKMFGTKHTLTPEQKIAIAEKAMSRILERD
-4712 QKEYDELFKTERGLT
+4712 
-4727 DEQRVKLAERLLS
+4727 
-4740 RELEHA
+4740 
-4746 LEDLDRA
+4746 LEDIARA
-4753 RSGDFSKRPKRPG
+4753 EQGDFSKIEGHPTVNDRYVRTLETNLGKKRKTD
-4766 VESPSIDALRE
+4766 SPTLQVLRE
-4777 RLAEVSSQI
+4777 KHLENVKKML
-4786 RELKKAKYEFGMT
+4786 ELKKAKYEYGMT
-4799 PEELSAYNA
+4799 PEEI
-4808 RKMANREKAL
+4808 
-4818 ARLAER
+4818 AER
-4824 IVSGDISPQKK
+4824 DAKKLANLDKLIEKYAEMFATGDLRRNVTR
-4835 PQPPMPSDMQKR
+4835 QPPMSPENQKLF
-4847 YDELGEQMNRAHRKL
+4847 DEKERQVKKAREKL
-4862 ADLRR
+4862 AQLRL
-4867 DAADARKPKF
+4867 DAEN
-4877 VRFIGDAYR
+4877 
-4886 FIDGV
+4886 
-4891 WKMATA
+4891 ATA
-4897 SLDFTQVGN
+4897 PRWLLKGARALGFGVTAQRALRATMDFSAVLRQAARLSLGHPVK
-4906 QTGSI
+4906 
-4911 LAAHPKLVAENFAKT
+4911 AARA
-4926 LSAFK
+4926 
-4931 STMNAE
+4931 
-4937 AIELDLMSDSSVKE
+4937 
-4951 AVDNGWLRWKK
+4951 
-4962 VGDASQRGD
+4962 
-4971 RVELFD
+4971 
-4977 AIDKPFTIFGKALRF
+4977 FGKAWSSMRSETDLASVNDEIMSDPTVQEGVKKYGLHLREVDAIKARDVEMF
-4992 TDIPGYGKLI
+4992 YGMERNKIRIGGKEYAITDIPFFGQLMLKSERHYI
-5002 ANSDRLYA
+5002 
-5010 TYINAVSASLY
+5010 TYLNAMSAELY
-5021 SSIVNDPKLFPG
+5021 SSIVNDTKRFPG
-5033 GATVFQKKMICD
+5033 GITPWQKKMVAD
-5045 MINVM
+5045 MINVW
-5050 NGSGTLS
+5050 NGSAALS
-5057 KGTRRVAGRIL
+5057 KERRQAMQKAWYNHIF
-5068 WAPGLVDSQIKR
+5068 WAPALAISRIQSVAQYDVF
-5080 LLGYQIWHPWLAD
+5080 WHPLTAKGIKN
-5093 SEEDGS
+5093 EDGTFDQVS
-5099 GTFKERLKVSGLG
+5099 AKERATMIKVGVSEKVKSTLAMIAVGMLLRWLLWDDDDDYAFKEADLFEKFMMLASPKVGNTTIDL
-5112 MREFIRS
+5112 
-5119 NLGAL
+5119 
-5124 LLGGLLFAL
+5124 
-5133 FSTDDQK
+5133 
-5140 DEFAHA
+5140 
-5146 GVVKKL
+5146 
-5152 QTLLAPRIRH
+5152 
-5162 TQLDFTGGS
+5162 TGGENS
-5171 VAFLRLGNRLIS
+5171 VMRTAYKIFKLATAGEAKTGTGRTVKS
-5183 GAYETS
+5183 GSVGGPSIAGTIGRFAQ
-5189 TGKTVQTKDVYSE
+5189 GKFAPWLSE
-5202 LAHFAKGR
+5202 LIAIAEGR
-5210 LTPLVSN
+5210 DFVGDEYTVGKAVKDAIMPLGV
-5217 FFSWMSGKDY
+5217 D
-5227 TGQDYGA
+5227 D
-5234 LELLLSFAPISLRE
+5234 ISDQFQQ
-5248 AGKSIYENGIEDR
+5248 N
-5261 AWGTAVL
+5261 
-5268 GAVLT
+5268 
-5273 MFGVGKGTYR
+5273 GVGKS
-5283 KDDYKLL
+5283 LL
-5290 TNRFLEAMK
+5290 TIPFTLLGAGGSTYDRKPYENAVNRFLEAMK

-5316 MLLESIR
+5316 MLLENIR

-5361 DDSLLSDIER
+5361 DDALLSDIER